1 MLTGI
6 KHSVPHNYCKFD
18 FNLSKS
24 LILRSE
30 KKKQTLHHQPS
41 CGVWLLVFDTIGQH
55 ISLAKSRSTQPLGLN
70 LSIHDQ

>member
-24 LILRSE
+24 LIFRSE
-30 KKKQTLHHQPS
+30 KKTNSTSPAIMRRLAS
-41 CGVWLLVFDTIGQH
+41 GV
-55 ISLAKSRSTQPLGLN
+55 
-70 LSIHDQ
+70 

>member
-24 LILRSE
+24 LIFRSE
-30 KKKQTLHHQPS
+30 KKKTNSTSPAIMRRLAS
-41 CGVWLLVFDTIGQH
+41 GV
-55 ISLAKSRSTQPLGLN
+55 
-70 LSIHDQ
+70 